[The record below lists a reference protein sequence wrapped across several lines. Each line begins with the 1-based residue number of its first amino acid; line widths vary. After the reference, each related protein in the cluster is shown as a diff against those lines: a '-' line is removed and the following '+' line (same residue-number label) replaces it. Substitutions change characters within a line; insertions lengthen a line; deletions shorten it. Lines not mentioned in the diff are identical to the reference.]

1 MKIRLTVMLT
11 ILVLVCPFASISYGA
26 GDCDAG
32 PFDRF
37 IKPIS
42 NPIYF
47 DEATNRTYVNIVH
60 MLQQLP
66 NHINTEIGR
75 LPLDGTLNVTATRI
89 NFAINDRF
97 SLVAAKAGY
106 VDFDPDNTL
115 NGGNGWLDVG
125 AGAKYAFILDP
136 DNEFVLS
143 GKVLFEFSNGSRDV
157 YQGNGDG
164 NVAPSLTFL
173 KGVDD
178 FQFMGTVGGIIP
190 FQHNDE
196 STLLYTSWH
205 MSYAISEEFFPLIE
219 VNYFRVIRNSHRK
232 ELAASVARWE
242 GGDAINLGSHNGTS
256 HRNFVTL
263 ALGARYRVFKKL
275 DFGFA
280 WETPLT
286 THNNGLMQNRYTID
300 FVFYF

>member
-1 MKIRLTVMLT
+1 MKIRLAVILT
-11 ILVLVCPFASISYGA
+11 IMALVCSMGSMSYASS
-26 GDCDAG
+26 D

-42 NPIYF
+42 NPVYF
-47 DEATNRTYVNIVH
+47 DEATNRTYLNIVH
-60 MLQQLP
+60 VLQQLP
-66 NHINTEIGR
+66 NHINTNLGR

-89 NFAINDRF
+89 NFAVNDRL

-106 VDFDPDNTL
+106 VDFDPDATL
-115 NGGNGWLDVG
+115 SSGNGYLDIG
-125 AGAKYAFILDP
+125 AGLKYAFILDP
-136 DNEFVLS
+136 DDEFVLS

-173 KGVDD
+173 KGYDK
-178 FQFMGTVGGIIP
+178 FQFMGTIGGIIP

-196 STLLYTSWH
+196 STLLFTSWH
-205 MSYAISEEFFPLIE
+205 ASYNIADEFFPLVEI
-219 VNYFRVIRNSHRK
+219 NYFRVIRNGHRK

-242 GGDAINLGSHNGTS
+242 GGDVVNLGSNNGTS
-256 HRNFVTL
+256 HRNFVTI
-263 ALGARYRVFKKL
+263 AIGARYRVFNKL

-280 WETPLT
+280 YETPLT

>member
-11 ILVLVCPFASISYGA
+11 ILVLVCPLASISYGG

-42 NPIYF
+42 NPVYF
-47 DEATNRTYVNIVH
+47 DEAHNRTYVNIVH
-60 MLQQLP
+60 ALQQLP
-66 NHINTEIGR
+66 NNINTNAGR
-75 LPLDGTLNVTATRI
+75 LPLDGNLNVTATRI
-89 NFAINDRF
+89 NFALNDRF
-97 SLVAAKAGY
+97 SLIAAKAGY
-106 VDFDPDNTL
+106 VDFDPKNSL
-115 NGGNGWLDVG
+115 SGGNGWLDIA

-178 FQFMGTVGGIIP
+178 FQFMGTIGGIIP

-205 MSYAISEEFFPLIE
+205 MSYAIAEQFFPLIE
-219 VNYFRVIRNSHRK
+219 VNYFRVIRNANRNA
-232 ELAASVARWE
+232 LTRFE
-242 GGDAINLGSHNGTS
+242 GGDIINLGSSSGTS

-286 THNNGLMQNRYTID
+286 SAQNGLMLNRYTID